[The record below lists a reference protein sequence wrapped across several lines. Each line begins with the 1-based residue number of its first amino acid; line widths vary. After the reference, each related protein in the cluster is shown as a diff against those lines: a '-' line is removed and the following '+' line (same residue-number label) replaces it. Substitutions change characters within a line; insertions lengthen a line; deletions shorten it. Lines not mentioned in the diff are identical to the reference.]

1 MCQTPGSPAAHDGQD
16 GQFQQPGQS
25 SFQDSNHP
33 RCLVSSFSGNARR
46 ASSIALLFRSPV
58 NTLRTWLG
66 VRLISRAAS
75 AMYQPRL
82 NSHCGEMRSCTVF
95 VIMLDSLHG
104 VPYRG
109 ALHNGA
115 PISKNRLSG
124 NRIMAREKS
133 VNKLFINRLTE
144 AMGNKGLKQSDL
156 AYMANISQGTI
167 SEYLN
172 PEKGRAPGAAEL
184 GRMAQSLGVSMGWL
198 WGVEGSNS
206 TETIPYLQIIN
217 RLQGKVQFAKK
228 TFKGALDYL
237 NEEIEED
244 KVILCKILPTTNNPS
259 NNE

>member
-1 MCQTPGSPAAHDGQD
+1 
-16 GQFQQPGQS
+16 
-25 SFQDSNHP
+25 
-33 RCLVSSFSGNARR
+33 
-46 ASSIALLFRSPV
+46 
-58 NTLRTWLG
+58 
-66 VRLISRAAS
+66 
-75 AMYQPRL
+75 MYQPRP
-82 NSHCGEMRSCTVF
+82 NSHCGEMRSCTVVF
-95 VIMLDSLHG
+95 LMLDSLHG
-104 VPYRG
+104 VSYSG
-109 ALHNGA
+109 ASHSGA
-115 PISKNRLSG
+115 PISKNRLSD
-124 NRIMAREKS
+124 NRSMAREKS

-198 WGVEGSNS
+198 WGIEGSNS

-244 KVILCKILPTTNNPS
+244 KVILCKILPSTNNPS

>member
-1 MCQTPGSPAAHDGQD
+1 
-16 GQFQQPGQS
+16 
-25 SFQDSNHP
+25 
-33 RCLVSSFSGNARR
+33 
-46 ASSIALLFRSPV
+46 
-58 NTLRTWLG
+58 
-66 VRLISRAAS
+66 
-75 AMYQPRL
+75 MYQPRAS
-82 NSHCGEMRSCTVF
+82 NHCGVMRSCAVS
-95 VIMLDSLHG
+95 VVMIVSPYG
-104 VPYRG
+104 VPYS
-109 ALHNGA
+109 GA
-115 PISKNRLSG
+115 PHSGAPVSKNRLSD
-124 NRIMAREKS
+124 NKSMAREKS

-144 AMGNKGLKQSDL
+144 AMSNKGLKQSDL

-237 NEEIEED
+237 NEEIEDD
-244 KVILCKILPTTNNPS
+244 KVILCKILPSTNNPS